1 MQHLIEE
8 CILFNMNKEECMDAL
23 AKHANIL
30 PVITS
35 TGKSDSYLILYS
47 VYCNFVETWLMLF
60 ELWIGCFMLVYD
72 SHEIYEII
80 IEISL
85 EGFIVYID
93 YISYFYADDNLKISG
108 LIGCRARLFRL

>member
-1 MQHLIEE
+1 
-8 CILFNMNKEECMDAL
+8 
-23 AKHANIL
+23 
-30 PVITS
+30 
-35 TGKSDSYLILYS
+35 
-47 VYCNFVETWLMLF
+47 
-60 ELWIGCFMLVYD
+60 MLVYD